1 MEAARGERQYS
12 SGTIRKRLSLYAV
25 MIQIC
30 SCQLLHFMAVIN
42 FTTVAIHLQWNCQ
55 FQNLLSEHYL
65 KCLLNYAPCC
75 FSVALIFLIAL
86 SKENIKK
93 NKDYKGGGL
102 NTHHDLTQRPS
113 AGFSAQLSC
122 CWCLG
127 FPLFVPSLFLPVCS
141 IGHWGGVQLKLQSW
155 ASHIRP

>member
-55 FQNLLSEHYL
+55 FRNLGSEHYL
-65 KCLLNYAPCC
+65 KCLLHYAPYC

-86 SKENIKK
+86 LKENIKK
-93 NKDYKGGGL
+93 
-102 NTHHDLTQRPS
+102 QRLERRRAEHTPWSDSETLSRLLSS
-113 AGFSAQLSC
+113 AELLLVFRI
-122 CWCLG
+122 
-127 FPLFVPSLFLPVCS
+127 SLVCPLPVSPCLQPW
-141 IGHWGGVQLKLQSW
+141 GGGVQLKLQSW